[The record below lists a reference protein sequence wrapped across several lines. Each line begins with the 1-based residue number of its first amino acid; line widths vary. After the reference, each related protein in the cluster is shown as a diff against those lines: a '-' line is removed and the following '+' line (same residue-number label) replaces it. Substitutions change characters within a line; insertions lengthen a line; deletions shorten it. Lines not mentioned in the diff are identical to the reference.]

1 MVVEDQ
7 ALIGMALEMSL
18 QEAGFSTFGPFARQ
32 ADALAF
38 LETSRPDIA
47 LLDVVLQ
54 DGPCIALA
62 RALRQRGTPFAI
74 YSGIRLP
81 ADLPAEFA
89 GAPWM
94 EKPASR
100 DNLITIL
107 TELAQEQRSATAQW
121 PRRSS

>member
-1 MVVEDQ
+1 MRTP
-7 ALIGMALEMSL
+7 G
-18 QEAGFSTFGPFARQ
+18 
-32 ADALAF
+32 
-38 LETSRPDIA
+38 IA

-54 DGPCIALA
+54 DGPCIELA
-62 RALRQRGTPFAI
+62 RQRGTPFAI